1 VPLRFIRPC
10 SPIRAT
16 TPPVGEAWLHEPK
29 LDGYRLQI
37 IKSGPTVRLYSR
49 NGHEWTARLAT
60 VTDALQG
67 LACRSAVIDA
77 ELCFLTGTGAPNFA
91 GLQLALRSR
100 QHHKLTVFAFDFLH
114 RNGIDLRPLPLYQRK
129 LRLLRL
135 IARSDI
141 PCLHLVETF
150 DDGAKL
156 LDSAERMLLEGIVSK
171 RRNSVYRSGECRDW
185 VKIKTE
191 SWRAANRERWRL
203 FERGRM

>member
-1 VPLRFIRPC
+1 MVACDRFRVTPLHSSLQPDPRHQAACGRGLAA
-10 SPIRAT
+10 RTQAR
-16 TPPVGEAWLHEPK
+16 
-29 LDGYRLQI
+29 RL
-37 IKSGPTVRLYSR
+37 PTVRLHSR

-67 LACRSAVIDA
+67 LACRSAVFDA

-191 SWRAANRERWRL
+191 S
-203 FERGRM
+203 